1 MPYSGTLWYNP
12 LIQLAHYYKPFFKVW
27 NKTSAI
33 YLFSASLIHQQY
45 YHDHWPHFGV
55 PGPIFSTINSSL
67 LTMTVTYHCHV
78 NCLSSFRECLVFC
91 NFPLTIS
98 TMYQLTWMCPIPFH
112 QNCFCLLVCHAE
124 MNAILNK
131 NAADIKGCSIYV
143 ALFPCNECTKLI
155 IQAGIKE
162 VIFYSDKYHNQPIC
176 TAARKLLDM
185 AGIKYR

>member
-1 MPYSGTLWYNP
+1 MPVNLNVS
-12 LIQLAHYYKPFFKVW
+12 H
-27 NKTSAI
+27 
-33 YLFSASLIHQQY
+33 
-45 YHDHWPHFGV
+45 
-55 PGPIFSTINSSL
+55 SS
-67 LTMTVTYHCHV
+67 
-78 NCLSSFRECLVFC
+78 
-91 NFPLTIS
+91 
-98 TMYQLTWMCPIPFH
+98 H
-112 QNCFCLLVCHAE
+112 QNWFCLLVCHAE

-185 AGIKYR
+185 AGIEYR

>member
-1 MPYSGTLWYNP
+1 M
-12 LIQLAHYYKPFFKVW
+12 VR

-33 YLFSASLIHQQY
+33 YLRSAMLIHQQY
-45 YHDHWPHFGV
+45 YHDHQPHFGV
-55 PGPIFSTINSSL
+55 PGPIFSTVNSSL
-67 LTMTVTYHCHV
+67 LTMTVTYHHQV
-78 NCLSSFRECLVFC
+78 KCLPSFRQYLLFG
-91 NFPLTIS
+91 NSPLTIS
-98 TMYQLTWMCPIPFH
+98 TMYQLINLNVFHSSH

-162 VIFYSDKYHNQPIC
+162 IIFYSDKYHNQPIC

>member
-1 MPYSGTLWYNP
+1 M
-12 LIQLAHYYKPFFKVW
+12 VW

-33 YLFSASLIHQQY
+33 YLFSASLIHQRY

-67 LTMTVTYHCHV
+67 LTMTVTYHHHM
-78 NCLSSFRECLVFC
+78 NCLPSFRECLVFC

-98 TMYQLTWMCPIPFH
+98 TMHQLAKCVPFH
-112 QNCFCLLVCHAE
+112 SHSDQNCFCLLVCHAE